1 MNAYCAH
8 CGEPLPPNAAFC
20 PNCRQTVPDTVPT
33 QPEPHLLVIALMWLL
48 TFGYFCFLSAKSAG
62 MASLCGVSSFGM
74 GIYLVTRPNGT
85 DKVNGWIR
93 LGIGI
98 VMGLIY
104 FAQATQRV

>member
-1 MNAYCAH
+1 MNAFCSQ
-8 CGEPLPPNAAFC
+8 CGEALPPDAAFC
-20 PNCRQTVPDTVPT
+20 PNCRQAIPAAAPES
-33 QPEPHLLVIALMWLL
+33 EPHGIVIGLMWLL
-48 TFGYFCFLSAKSAG
+48 TFGYFIFFSAKSAG

-85 DKVNGWIR
+85 DKANGWIR